1 MRKPLTDEQKAAQ
14 RARGKAWAKA
24 NPGKIAKANKKWRET
39 NPEKARG
46 RKSKEETAA
55 YARQYQIENKDEIA
69 AAKAIY
75 AEKNREKIRAQRAAY
90 RAANKEKIS
99 LAKKL
104 QYIKDRDKTIARS
117 AVWAKGNGGK
127 VSAIRTKWKKGNPD
141 KVTSDCNRRRASKL
155 NATPNWGDKT
165 LIDAVYKTAR
175 TKKVTCGGE
184 WQVDHIVPLRSK
196 LVCGLH
202 VEHNL
207 RVIPKMDNIKK
218 SNRHWPD
225 MPC

>member
-55 YARQYQIENKDEIA
+55 YAKQYREENKDEIA
-69 AAKAIY
+69 AAKAVY

-99 LAKKL
+99 IAKKL

-117 AVWAKGNGGK
+117 AAWCKANGDR
-127 VSAIRTKWKKGNPD
+127 VSVIRTKWKKANPH
-141 KVTSDCNRRRASKL
+141 KVNSDCVRRQATKIS
-155 NATPNWGDKT
+155 ATPCWGSKI
-165 LIDAVYKTAR
+165 LIDRIYELAR
-175 TKKVTCGGE
+175 TKRKIHGGE

-202 VEHNL
+202 VEYNL